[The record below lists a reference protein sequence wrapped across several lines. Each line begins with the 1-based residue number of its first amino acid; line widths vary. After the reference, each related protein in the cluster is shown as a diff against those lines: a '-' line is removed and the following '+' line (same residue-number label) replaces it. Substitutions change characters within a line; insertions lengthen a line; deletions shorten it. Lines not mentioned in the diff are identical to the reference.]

1 MYVSHLQDGT
11 AMYILFTTYLR
22 CFFFCKSF
30 LTTWSTWSGFLAL
43 LFTEVPVC
51 LCIPIPTTA
60 SVPSILHHN
69 CFLSYSCPHLGCR
82 GAFICGLASL
92 LCVPPAPRI
101 AGGPCIAGAELGAWM
116 YTRIVEW
123 MEELGKHTVWW
134 QYTLRFIEHVFHL
147 FSPLFRKVGMGN
159 AISFI
164 YEEKPNNLTRVN
176 RWYQS

>member
-11 AMYILFTTYLR
+11 AMYILQLISGVSSSVRVSLPPGPPGLVFLP
-22 CFFFCKSF
+22 FCSQRF
-30 LTTWSTWSGFLAL
+30 LCVS
-43 LFTEVPVC
+43 
-51 LCIPIPTTA
+51 IPIPTTA
-60 SVPSILHHN
+60 SVPAILHHN

-123 MEELGKHTVWW
+123 MEGRTRKTYCVRAKFS
-134 QYTLRFIEHVFHL
+134 QIYRTCFPFIFTSIKKSRHEQCY
-147 FSPLFRKVGMGN
+147 
-159 AISFI
+159 FI
-164 YEEKPNNLTRVN
+164 YIWRKAK
-176 RWYQS
+176 